1 MRNHDSSSENWRGRS
16 ALMVAHCAGM
26 VDLVALPVWMGALI
40 ARYGLSPQQAGTL
53 VTLFL
58 LGAVGSSL
66 FCAPRF
72 QRLRTRVVAAGGFA
86 VAALAF
92 AGVAATNDYAAM
104 AGLHL
109 LAGVAAGS
117 ALSVTHGTVGL
128 SANPHRM
135 FALCGMALGV
145 FAIVFLGT
153 LPKIVA
159 ANGGPALFV
168 ALAAIMLTAAAS
180 SALLFPRRTSHA
192 DLARSGEG
200 AASSRGSS
208 DAEGS
213 PGESYAGSSR
223 SQPGASGSPANAPP
237 ISGAVW
243 LAALGIGCMGL
254 VQAMMFSFL
263 ERIGA
268 DRGYTAAAVTGVL
281 IALGVVNLFPA
292 PLAALLEK
300 RWPARYVVL
309 AGPVV
314 QALLALTIANSS
326 TFASY
331 AGAAAVFA
339 AVMIFTHTFAFGLV
353 AQLDPGGRA
362 LSATPAMLM
371 VGAAIGPVLGG
382 TLVQH
387 AGYASLGTAAVVIA
401 TIAVLCFARS
411 GHRYTLRSLQ

>member
-1 MRNHDSSSENWRGRS
+1 MQNHASGSEDWRGRI
-16 ALMVAHCAGM
+16 ALMVGHCAGM

-40 ARYGLSPQQAGTL
+40 ARYGLLPQQAGML

-72 QRLRTRVVAAGGFA
+72 HRLQTRTVAAGGFA

-92 AGVAATNDYAAM
+92 AGVAATKDYAAM

-117 ALSVTHGTVGL
+117 ALSVTHGTVGQ

-135 FALCGMALGV
+135 FAMCGMALGV
-145 FAIVFLGT
+145 FAIVFLGAM
-153 LPKIVA
+153 PEMVA
-159 ANGGPALFV
+159 ANGGTALFV
-168 ALAAIMLTAAAS
+168 AFAVIMLAASAT
-180 SALLFPRRTSHA
+180 SALLFPR
-192 DLARSGEG
+192 
-200 AASSRGSS
+200 AA
-208 DAEGS
+208 
-213 PGESYAGSSR
+213 
-223 SQPGASGSPANAPP
+223 GASGRTQGCDAACASPGYSGAATAAPP
-237 ISGAVW
+237 MSSAVW
-243 LAALGIGCMGL
+243 FAALGIGCMGL
-254 VQAMMFSFL
+254 VQAMTFSFV

-268 DRGYTAAAVTGVL
+268 DRGYSAAAVTGVL

-300 RWPARYVVL
+300 RWNARYVVL
-309 AGPVV
+309 AGPVA
-314 QALLALTIANSS
+314 QALLALTIAHSS
-326 TFASY
+326 TFTSY
-331 AGAAAVFA
+331 AGATAVFA

-387 AGYASLGTAAVVIA
+387 AGYAMLGTAAVMIA
-401 TIAVLCFARS
+401 TLAVVCFARA
-411 GHRYTLRSLQ
+411 GQRYTLRSLQ

>member
-1 MRNHDSSSENWRGRS
+1 MRNHDSRQEPWRGRI

-40 ARYGLSPQQAGTL
+40 ARYGLPPQQAGTL

-72 QRLRTRVVAAGGFA
+72 RRLRTRAVAAGGFA

-92 AGVAATNDYAAM
+92 AGVAATSDYAAM

-135 FALCGMALGV
+135 FALCGLALGV
-145 FAIVFLGT
+145 FAIVFLGAM
-153 LPKIVA
+153 PEIVA
-159 ANGGPALFV
+159 VNGGPALFV
-168 ALAAIMLTAAAS
+168 AMAAIMLAAAAT
-180 SALLFPRRTSHA
+180 SALLFPGHRDRTASVDGA
-192 DLARSGEG
+192 NDARVGSGTE
-200 AASSRGSS
+200 
-208 DAEGS
+208 
-213 PGESYAGSSR
+213 
-223 SQPGASGSPANAPP
+223 APP

-268 DRGYTAAAVTGVL
+268 DRGYSATAVTGVL

-300 RWPARYVVL
+300 RSPARYVVL

-314 QALLALTIANSS
+314 QALLALTIAHSS
-326 TFASY
+326 SFASY
-331 AGAAAVFA
+331 AGAASVFA

-387 AGYASLGTAAVVIA
+387 AGYAMLGTTALMIA
-401 TIAVLCFARS
+401 TIAVLCFARA
-411 GHRYTLRSLQ
+411 GRQHTLRSLQ